1 VSAVILVF
9 GTQRRRLSED
19 DARWISTSWGD
30 ANLAFV
36 ERIAPR
42 LKAAIEADQETDVVV
57 DEGMRRDLLA
67 IFKRIEASGYMTK
80 RMRPV
85 LEAAEAPIT

>member
-1 VSAVILVF
+1 MSAVVLVF

-19 DARWISTSWGD
+19 DARWISTSWGE

-36 ERIAPR
+36 ERIAPMLR
-42 LKAAIEADQETDVVV
+42 AAIEADHETDVVV
-57 DEGMRRDLLA
+57 DEEMRQDLLA
-67 IFKRIEASGYMTK
+67 IFKRIDATGYMTK

-85 LEAAEAPIT
+85 LEAAETPIT